1 MFSCDLIYTMFVCI
15 YIYESCK
22 IFYNAASIYYSAL
35 PLHLHYFMQ
44 TNQNIFEKI
53 FFTLH
58 FEQLLLN
65 VFKQKVFCKSLMQ
78 ANSHSSGGS
87 IKFLGSPTLV

>member
-22 IFYNAASIYYSAL
+22 IFYNAASIYYF
-35 PLHLHYFMQ
+35 PLHYFMQ
-44 TNQNIFEKI
+44 TNQSIFEKI

-58 FEQLLLN
+58 FEQPL
-65 VFKQKVFCKSLMQ
+65 QTKS
-78 ANSHSSGGS
+78 
-87 IKFLGSPTLV
+87 FL